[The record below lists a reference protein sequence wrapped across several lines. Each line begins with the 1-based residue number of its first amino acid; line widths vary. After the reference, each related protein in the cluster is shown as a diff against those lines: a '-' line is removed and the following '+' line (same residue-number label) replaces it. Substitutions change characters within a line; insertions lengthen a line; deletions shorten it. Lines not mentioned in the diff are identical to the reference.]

1 MHAKVKIGNGV
12 AKIWRLSSAVM
23 ENTQHS
29 LRDAKKNGDEF
40 NETTELDTMDTAWM
54 RWKMKVKEIG
64 IQEGK
69 QMKREHGKRRREL
82 TDAILMLGDV
92 LEVEPDNQEAKNID
106 VRST

>member
-1 MHAKVKIGNGV
+1 
-12 AKIWRLSSAVM
+12 
-23 ENTQHS
+23 
-29 LRDAKKNGDEF
+29 
-40 NETTELDTMDTAWM
+40 MDTAWM

-92 LEVEPDNQEAKNID
+92 LEVEPDNQEAKTLMSEA
-106 VRST
+106 REELKTKWMKKR